1 MAQQHAPVSVP
12 GTAVYLT
19 AHPETIPL
27 AMVSNVEHNCALH
40 ERIIL
45 LHRLHAAPACLDRE
59 AAELKVEHLDERVV
73 CVFGYYGFV
82 ETPDIPALLELAVMD
97 GVYVDPETIT
107 FVMGRETLI
116 ASDRPGM
123 AKWREALF
131 AYMSRNAQRVASFFG
146 IPSERVLEVG
156 AQIEL

>member
-1 MAQQHAPVSVP
+1 
-12 GTAVYLT
+12 
-19 AHPETIPL
+19 
-27 AMVSNVEHNCALH
+27 
-40 ERIIL
+40 
-45 LHRLHAAPACLDRE
+45 
-59 AAELKVEHLDERVV
+59 
-73 CVFGYYGFV
+73 
-82 ETPDIPALLELAVMD
+82 MD
-97 GVYVDPETIT
+97 GVYVDPETVT

-131 AYMSRNAQRVASFFG
+131 AYMSRNAQRAASFFG